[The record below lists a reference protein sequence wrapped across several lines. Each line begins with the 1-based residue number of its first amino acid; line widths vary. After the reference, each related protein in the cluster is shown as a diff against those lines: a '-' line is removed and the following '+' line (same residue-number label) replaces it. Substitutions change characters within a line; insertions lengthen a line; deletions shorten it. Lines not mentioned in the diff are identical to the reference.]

1 METRRMHLRRVRDTM
16 QDPVADETTSA
27 SQTLDRAIA
36 RAVCHWRD
44 ARRAAAGEGAGGIDC
59 LAEQVRRVAA
69 GDQPTIHTLL
79 PAHEAL
85 PFVSSVRRA
94 LLEEARANGAG
105 TCAARLSGMVL
116 ALDAASDDLLER
128 NMHPLATSPLAG
140 GADLVVEVAHDMRS
154 PLTSILFL
162 VETIREGH
170 SGPVNPVQER
180 QLALVYSAA
189 FGLSSIA
196 SDVIELA
203 RGSDRLL
210 ERTPI
215 PFSVGEVFQS
225 VYDILRPM
233 ADEKGLTLRLT
244 PPGSDFRMGYP
255 SALCRVLLNLATNA
269 VKFTSVGV
277 VDIVAKHQSATRMEF
292 SVRDTGPGIPAEVM
306 GELFEPFR
314 RREAGTQSFSSAGL
328 GLAICSRLVSRM
340 DGELRVE
347 SNPASGTRFSFEL
360 DLPLDKR
367 L

>member
-1 METRRMHLRRVRDTM
+1 M
-16 QDPVADETTSA
+16 QHPVAEATTSA
-27 SQTLDRAIA
+27 SQALDSALA

-44 ARRAAAGEGAGGIDC
+44 ARRASTGEGAGGIDC
-59 LAEQVRRVAA
+59 LAEQLRRVAS
-69 GDQPTIHTLL
+69 GLQPSIHTLL
-79 PAHEAL
+79 PSQEAL
-85 PFVSSVRRA
+85 PFVASVRRG
-94 LLEEARANGAG
+94 LLEETRANGAG
-105 TCAARLSGMVL
+105 TCAAQLSEMVL
-116 ALDAASDDLLER
+116 AIDAAGDELLER
-128 NMHPLATSPLAG
+128 NMHPLAASPMQGG

-162 VETIREGH
+162 VETIRKGH

-203 RGSDRLL
+203 RGSERLL

-233 ADEKGLTLRLT
+233 ADEKGLTIRLAS
-244 PPGSDFRMGYP
+244 PVSDFRMGYP

-269 VKFTSVGV
+269 VKFTSAGV
-277 VDIVAKHQSATRMEF
+277 VDISAQQQSATRVEF

-347 SNPASGTRFSFEL
+347 SSPASGTRFSFEL